1 MKIFWFALTALAG
14 TLVLQSAS
22 AQDKI
27 YRCGNEYTNNVSDAK
42 ARGCKLVEGGNVTV
56 LQASKPAAAPAAPAA
71 TSPANAPKVSDAD
84 QKARD
89 SDRRAIL
96 QDELRKAEGKLAE
109 LRKEYSGGT
118 PQKSALEL
126 RNTQVYQDR
135 VAELKANVDRA
146 QADVDGIRR
155 ELERTK

>member
-1 MKIFWFALTALAG
+1 MKIFLFALTALAG

>member
-56 LQASKPAAAPAAPAA
+56 LQASKPAAAPAA

>member
-1 MKIFWFALTALAG
+1 MKIFLFALTALAG
-14 TLVLQSAS
+14 TLVLQPAS

-27 YRCGNEYTNNVSDAK
+27 YRCGNEYTHNVSDAK

-56 LQASKPAAAPAAPAA
+56 LQATKPAAAPAA

-109 LRKEYSGGT
+109 LRKEYNGGA

-135 VAELKANVDRA
+135 VTELKANMDRA

>member
-1 MKIFWFALTALAG
+1 MKIFLFALTALAG
-14 TLVLQSAS
+14 TLVLQPAS

-56 LQASKPAAAPAAPAA
+56 LQATKPAAAPAA

-109 LRKEYSGGT
+109 LRKEYNGGA

-135 VAELKANVDRA
+135 VTELKSNMDRA

>member
-1 MKIFWFALTALAG
+1 MKFFLFALTALAG
-14 TLVLQSAS
+14 TLVLQPAS

-56 LQASKPAAAPAAPAA
+56 LQATKPAAAPAA

-109 LRKEYSGGT
+109 LRKEYNGGA

-135 VAELKANVDRA
+135 VTELKANMDRA

>member
-1 MKIFWFALTALAG
+1 MKIFLFALTALAG
-14 TLVLQSAS
+14 TLVLQPAS

-56 LQASKPAAAPAAPAA
+56 LQATKPAAAPAA

-109 LRKEYSGGT
+109 LRKEYNGGA

-126 RNTQVYQDR
+126 RNAQVYQDR
-135 VAELKANVDRA
+135 VTELKANMDRA

>member
-1 MKIFWFALTALAG
+1 MKIFLFALTALAG

-56 LQASKPAAAPAAPAA
+56 LQASKPAAAPAA

>member
-1 MKIFWFALTALAG
+1 MKTFLFALSALAG
-14 TLVLQSAS
+14 TLVLQPAS

-56 LQASKPAAAPAAPAA
+56 LQASKPAAAPAAA
-71 TSPANAPKVSDAD
+71 SPANAPKVSDAD

-109 LRKEYSGGT
+109 LRKEYNDGA

-126 RNTQVYQDR
+126 RNTQAYQDR
-135 VAELKANVDRA
+135 VTELKANLDRA

>member
-1 MKIFWFALTALAG
+1 MKIFLFALTALAG
-14 TLVLQSAS
+14 TLVLQPAS

-56 LQASKPAAAPAAPAA
+56 LQATKPAAAPAA

-109 LRKEYSGGT
+109 LRKEYNGGA

-135 VAELKANVDRA
+135 VTELKANMDRA

-155 ELERTK
+155 ELDRTK

>member
-56 LQASKPAAAPAAPAA
+56 LQASKPAAAPAA

-135 VAELKANVDRA
+135 VTELKANVDRA

>member
-1 MKIFWFALTALAG
+1 MKTFLFALTALAG
-14 TLVLQSAS
+14 TLVLQPAS

-56 LQASKPAAAPAAPAA
+56 LQASKPAAAPAAA
-71 TSPANAPKVSDAD
+71 SPANAPKVSDAD

-109 LRKEYSGGT
+109 LRKEYNDGA

-126 RNTQVYQDR
+126 RNTQAYQDR
-135 VAELKANVDRA
+135 VTELKANLDRA

-155 ELERTK
+155 ELDRTK

>member
-1 MKIFWFALTALAG
+1 MKFFLFALTALAG

-56 LQASKPAAAPAAPAA
+56 LQASKPAAAPAA

>member
-1 MKIFWFALTALAG
+1 MKIFLFALTALAG
-14 TLVLQSAS
+14 TLVLQPAS

-56 LQASKPAAAPAAPAA
+56 LQATKPAAAPAA

-109 LRKEYSGGT
+109 LRKEYNGGA

-126 RNTQVYQDR
+126 RNTQAYQDR
-135 VAELKANVDRA
+135 VTELKANMDRA

-155 ELERTK
+155 ELDRTK

>member
-1 MKIFWFALTALAG
+1 MKFFLFALTALAG
-14 TLVLQSAS
+14 TLVLQPAS

-56 LQASKPAAAPAAPAA
+56 LQATKPAAAPAA

-109 LRKEYSGGT
+109 LRKEYNGGA

-135 VAELKANVDRA
+135 VTELKANMDRA

-155 ELERTK
+155 ELDRTK

>member
-1 MKIFWFALTALAG
+1 MKIFLFALTALAG
-14 TLVLQSAS
+14 TLVLQPAS

-56 LQASKPAAAPAAPAA
+56 LQATKPAAAPAA

-109 LRKEYSGGT
+109 LRKEYNGGA

-135 VAELKANVDRA
+135 VTELKSNMDRA

-155 ELERTK
+155 ELDRTK